1 MTARSESSDLAPLL
15 QSFFTD
21 KLMRQRQ
28 ASPNTIAAYR
38 DAFTL
43 LLGFA
48 STRTQRQPAQLGLAD
63 LDAPTVGAFLQ
74 HLQTERGNT
83 AATRN
88 ARLAAI
94 HSFFRHALLRAPE
107 HAALI
112 QRVLAIPPKR
122 FDRAIL
128 DYLTHAETLALIAAP
143 DLSTWTGRRDHT
155 LLLVAIHTGLRVTEL
170 ANLRINDA
178 HFGSGAHLR
187 CHGKGRKDRCTPLIR
202 PTAKTVRTWLAERA
216 GEPDNPLFP
225 TRHGTPLSRHTIAR
239 LVAKHTNTAKL
250 TCPSLTSKN
259 VTPHT
264 LRHSTAMALLHAGID
279 ISVIALWLG
288 HESSETSMIY
298 LHADMSLKERALAR
312 IAPPTTT
319 PGRYTPPDTVL
330 AFLDSL

>member
-1 MTARSESSDLAPLL
+1 MTTRSESSDLAPLL

-48 STRTQRQPAQLGLAD
+48 STRAQRQPAQLGLAD

-94 HSFFRHALLRAPE
+94 HSFFRHALPRAPE

-122 FDRAIL
+122 FDRAIV

-143 DLSTWTGRRDHT
+143 DLSTWIGRRDHA
-155 LLLVAIHTGLRVTEL
+155 LLLVAIHTGLR
-170 ANLRINDA
+170 
-178 HFGSGAHLR
+178 
-187 CHGKGRKDRCTPLIR
+187 
-202 PTAKTVRTWLAERA
+202 
-216 GEPDNPLFP
+216 
-225 TRHGTPLSRHTIAR
+225 GT
-239 LVAKHTNTAKL
+239 
-250 TCPSLTSKN
+250 
-259 VTPHT
+259 
-264 LRHSTAMALLHAGID
+264 
-279 ISVIALWLG
+279 
-288 HESSETSMIY
+288 
-298 LHADMSLKERALAR
+298 
-312 IAPPTTT
+312 
-319 PGRYTPPDTVL
+319 
-330 AFLDSL
+330 